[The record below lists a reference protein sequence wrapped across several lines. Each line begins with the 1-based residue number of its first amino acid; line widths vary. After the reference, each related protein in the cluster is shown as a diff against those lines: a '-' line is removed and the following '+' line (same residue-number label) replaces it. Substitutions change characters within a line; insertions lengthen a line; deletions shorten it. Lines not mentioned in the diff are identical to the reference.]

1 MEKQLHEYPIG
12 KPIDAENTPRLGQTY
27 WRIAGERSNLN
38 VIPQLWGYSPKNDSI
53 AVKLR
58 LAYRTKE
65 DALYACRG
73 GQLQEI
79 TE

>member
-12 KPIDAENTPRLGQTY
+12 QPIGLDNPPRLGQPY
-27 WRIAGERSNLN
+27 WRIAGERSSLN
-38 VIPQLWGYSPKNDSI
+38 VIPQLWGYSPMDDRI
-53 AVKLR
+53 AVELH